1 MARMT
6 KGLAHDRRGV
16 SDVLAIAFMFLMAI
30 FSGTMLHSY
39 RFDAINSAVNRQL
52 SMKAEYLY
60 RTLELT
66 QVENYSMTYFEAIAE
81 NLMGVSEPVV
91 PGEYLEERIDNL
103 LAYYSSDNA
112 VIPSGYAVMIK
123 LTYENLWEQFYPSD
137 VGEPSSSLTQ
147 FQFSGKLTLVIAG
160 AENGVVEVDAMVVLF
175 KPEVS
180 A

>member
-1 MARMT
+1 MT
-6 KGLAHDRRGV
+6 KGLARDCRGV

-39 RFDAINSAVNRQL
+39 RFDAVNSAVNRQL

-60 RTLELT
+60 RTLELA

-81 NLMGVSEPVV
+81 NLMQVSEPVV
-91 PGEYLEERIDNL
+91 PGDYLRERIDNL

-123 LTYENLWEQFYPSD
+123 LTRENLSWEQFYPNNAS
-137 VGEPSSSLTQ
+137 EPSPYATR
-147 FQFSGKLTLVIAG
+147 FQFSGKLTMIIAG
-160 AENGVVEVDAMVVLF
+160 AENGMVQVDAMVALF
-175 KPEVS
+175 KQEVS
-180 A
+180 V